1 MKTSFLAIAAT
12 ALCLA
17 TSIVHAHAAG
27 AGRYDRHEHHERH
40 ARQQCDYSDPWKHE
54 RNHRPHRRAGGAG
67 PCHDIHRGEVLP
79 RYYWHQRYDVGNW
92 RANDLPAPWRG
103 HRWVRTGNDFALVDV
118 RSGHISK
125 VILQRH
131 RKQACR
137 LHSKC

>member
-1 MKTSFLAIAAT
+1 MKTSFLAIAAS

-17 TSIVHAHAAG
+17 TVLAQAHSHEP
-27 AGRYDRHEHHERH
+27 GRDGYDRHDRAARHH
-40 ARQQCDYSDPWKHE
+40 CDYSDPWKHE
-54 RNHRPHRRAGGAG
+54 RNHQPHRRTGGAG

-79 RYYWHQRYDVGNW
+79 RYYWHQRYDVANW

-118 RSGHISK
+118 RSGRIAK
-125 VILQRH
+125 LILQRH
-131 RKQACR
+131 RKAACR